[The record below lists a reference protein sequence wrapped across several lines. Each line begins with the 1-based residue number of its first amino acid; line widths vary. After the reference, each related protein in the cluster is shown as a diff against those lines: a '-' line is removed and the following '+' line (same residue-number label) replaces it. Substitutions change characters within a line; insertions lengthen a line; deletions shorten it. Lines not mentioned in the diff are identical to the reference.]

1 MPGRWLVDYWKKSA
15 IYQPL
20 THYSTTCYTPTG
32 RYGRSFALIKFC
44 KHTLLETRHNYLCT
58 SAKSVGEKFCY
69 KFCEFCEFRGRA
81 FCIIFLLNKQPM
93 NDISNN
99 TNHNAQLRI
108 TDWSEADRPREK
120 LRDKGAETL
129 SDAELLAI
137 LIGSGSTKES
147 AVALMQ
153 RILSAC
159 DNNLNTLGKMSLH
172 ELMQYNGIGE
182 AKAIT
187 IIAACELGK
196 RRQAA
201 KAAERPDM
209 GSAQAVYEY
218 MHPKMQ
224 DLDTEEAWVLLMN
237 QRFRHQGG
245 ATVARRTHRD
255 GCRRARHSARG
266 AARQRH
272 NAHANTQSSE
282 RQRASFWRRRPHHS
296 QTEDRLRDNATLSH
310 RPSHRDRRSLLQL
323 RRRGQDLRF
332 THKDNCF
339 YATAQNAGYIEAIVF
354 SI

>member
-1 MPGRWLVDYWKKSA
+1 MSGRWLVDYWKKSA

-20 THYSTTCYTPTG
+20 THYSTMRYTPAG
-32 RYGRSFALIKFC
+32 RYGRFFALIKFC

-58 SAKSVGEKFCY
+58 SAKSVGEKFCN

-237 QRFRHQGG
+237 QRFRLIKAVRLSHGG
-245 ATVARRTHRD
+245 L
-255 GCRRARHSARG
+255 
-266 AARQRH
+266 
-272 NAHANTQSSE
+272 
-282 RQRASFWRRRPHHS
+282 
-296 QTEDRLRDNATLSH
+296 TETAVDVRVILREALLANATTLTLIHNHPSGNA
-310 RPSHRDRRSLLQL
+310 RPSGDDDRI
-323 RRRGQDLRF
+323 
-332 THKDNCF
+332 THKLKTACETMRLYLIDHLIVTDGRYYS
-339 YATAQNAGYIEAIVF
+339 YAEEGRI
-354 SI
+354 

>member
-1 MPGRWLVDYWKKSA
+1 MPGRWLVDYRKKSA

-20 THYSTTCYTPTG
+20 THYSTMRYTPAG
-32 RYGRSFALIKFC
+32 RYGGFFALIKFC

-58 SAKSVGEKFCY
+58 SAKSVGEKFCN

-237 QRFRHQGG
+237 QRFRLIKAVRLSHGG
-245 ATVARRTHRD
+245 L
-255 GCRRARHSARG
+255 
-266 AARQRH
+266 
-272 NAHANTQSSE
+272 
-282 RQRASFWRRRPHHS
+282 
-296 QTEDRLRDNATLSH
+296 TETAVDVRVILREALLANATTLTLIHNHPSGNA
-310 RPSHRDRRSLLQL
+310 RPSGDDDRI
-323 RRRGQDLRF
+323 
-332 THKDNCF
+332 THKLKTACETMRLYLIDHLIVTDGRYYS
-339 YATAQNAGYIEAIVF
+339 YAEEGRI
-354 SI
+354 

>member
-20 THYSTTCYTPTG
+20 THYPTMRYTPAG
-32 RYGRSFALIKFC
+32 RYGRFFVLNKFC

-58 SAKSVGEKFCY
+58 SAKSVGEKFCN
-69 KFCEFCEFRGRA
+69 KFCEFRGRA

-237 QRFRHQGG
+237 QRFRLIKAVRLSHGG
-245 ATVARRTHRD
+245 L
-255 GCRRARHSARG
+255 
-266 AARQRH
+266 
-272 NAHANTQSSE
+272 
-282 RQRASFWRRRPHHS
+282 
-296 QTEDRLRDNATLSH
+296 TETAVDVRVILREALLANATTLTLIHNHPSGNA
-310 RPSHRDRRSLLQL
+310 RPSGDDDRI
-323 RRRGQDLRF
+323 
-332 THKDNCF
+332 THKLKTACETMRLYLIDHLIVTDGRYYS
-339 YATAQNAGYIEAIVF
+339 YAEEGRI
-354 SI
+354 

>member
-20 THYSTTCYTPTG
+20 THYSTMRYTPAG
-32 RYGRSFALIKFC
+32 RYGRFFALIKFC

-58 SAKSVGEKFCY
+58 SAKSVGEKFCN

-224 DLDTEEAWVLLMN
+224 DLDIEEAWVLLMN
-237 QRFRHQGG
+237 QRFRLIKAVRLSHGG
-245 ATVARRTHRD
+245 L
-255 GCRRARHSARG
+255 
-266 AARQRH
+266 
-272 NAHANTQSSE
+272 
-282 RQRASFWRRRPHHS
+282 
-296 QTEDRLRDNATLSH
+296 TETAVDVRVILREALLANATTLTLIHNHPSGNA
-310 RPSHRDRRSLLQL
+310 RPSGDDDRI
-323 RRRGQDLRF
+323 
-332 THKDNCF
+332 THKLKTACETMRLYLIDHLIVTDGRYYS
-339 YATAQNAGYIEAIVF
+339 YAEEGRI
-354 SI
+354 

>member
-1 MPGRWLVDYWKKSA
+1 MPGRWLVDYRKKSA

-20 THYSTTCYTPTG
+20 THYPTMRYTPA
-32 RYGRSFALIKFC
+32 GRSGRFFVLIKFC

-58 SAKSVGEKFCY
+58 SAKSVGEKFCN
-69 KFCEFCEFRGRA
+69 KFCEFRGRA

-93 NDISNN
+93 NDISNKS
-99 TNHNAQLRI
+99 NHYSQLSI
-108 TDWSEADRPREK
+108 LNSQLKNNSQLKISDWSEADRPREK

-237 QRFRHQGG
+237 QRFRLIKAVRLSHGG
-245 ATVARRTHRD
+245 L
-255 GCRRARHSARG
+255 
-266 AARQRH
+266 
-272 NAHANTQSSE
+272 
-282 RQRASFWRRRPHHS
+282 
-296 QTEDRLRDNATLSH
+296 TETAVDVRVILREALLANATTLTLIHNHPSGNA
-310 RPSHRDRRSLLQL
+310 RPSGDDDRI
-323 RRRGQDLRF
+323 
-332 THKDNCF
+332 THKLKTACETMRLYLIDHLIVTDGRYYS
-339 YATAQNAGYIEAIVF
+339 YAEEGRI
-354 SI
+354 

>member
-20 THYSTTCYTPTG
+20 THYSTMRYTPAG
-32 RYGRSFALIKFC
+32 RYGRFFALIKFC

-58 SAKSVGEKFCY
+58 SAKSVGEKFCN

-81 FCIIFLLNKQPM
+81 FCIIFLLKKQPM
-93 NDISNN
+93 NDISNKS
-99 TNHNAQLRI
+99 NHNSQLRI

-237 QRFRHQGG
+237 QRFRLIKAVRLSHGG
-245 ATVARRTHRD
+245 L
-255 GCRRARHSARG
+255 
-266 AARQRH
+266 
-272 NAHANTQSSE
+272 
-282 RQRASFWRRRPHHS
+282 
-296 QTEDRLRDNATLSH
+296 TETAVDVRVILREALLANATTLTLIHNHPSGNA
-310 RPSHRDRRSLLQL
+310 RPSGDDDRI
-323 RRRGQDLRF
+323 
-332 THKDNCF
+332 THKLKTACETMRLYLIDHLIVTDGRYYS
-339 YATAQNAGYIEAIVF
+339 YAEEGRI
-354 SI
+354 